1 MCDLL
6 RRRAVL
12 VEPELN
18 PLIHKFLREFE
29 TDDALAETED
39 LGVVR
44 EHAALDAV
52 WVVGCHGADA
62 FDFVRGDGDA

>member
-12 VEPELN
+12 IEPELD
-18 PLIHKFLREFE
+18 PLVDKFLREFE

-52 WVVGCHGADA
+52 WIVGGDSADA